1 MKIQSYNAIS
11 LTAICTTFVEFGGT
25 REEFDS
31 FVTTVL
37 DCAYTW
43 GDAAHTLVTLEG
55 FLENMAGNTEA
66 EWPSEAWRDLY
77 TSLSVFLERDGG
89 VYVDL
94 ET

>member
-1 MKIQSYNAIS
+1 MNLKSYNAIS
-11 LTAICTTFVEFGGT
+11 LTNICATFVEFGGT

-43 GDAAHTLVTLEG
+43 GNATHTLVTLEG
-55 FLENMAGNTEA
+55 FLENMAGDTEA
-66 EWPSEAWRDLY
+66 EWPRAAWGDLY

>member
-1 MKIQSYNAIS
+1 MNLKNYNAIS
-11 LTAICTTFVEFGGT
+11 LTDICAMFVEFGGT

-55 FLENMAGNTEA
+55 FLENLAGDTEA

-77 TSLSVFLERDGG
+77 TSLSVFLEHASV